1 MYKRST
7 TKLTVFNILLM
18 NFCSF
23 SERDVKVK
31 NNIEQ
36 NEFVQTNMKIE
47 IILSNS
53 NTNQILPLNT
63 FSGNNIYSN
72 QYF

>member
-23 SERDVKVK
+23 SERDIKVK
-31 NNIEQ
+31 NNIEKRLL
-36 NEFVQTNMKIE
+36 VQKNMTIE

-53 NTNQILPLNT
+53 NATQILPLNT
-63 FSGNNIYSN
+63 VS
-72 QYF
+72 